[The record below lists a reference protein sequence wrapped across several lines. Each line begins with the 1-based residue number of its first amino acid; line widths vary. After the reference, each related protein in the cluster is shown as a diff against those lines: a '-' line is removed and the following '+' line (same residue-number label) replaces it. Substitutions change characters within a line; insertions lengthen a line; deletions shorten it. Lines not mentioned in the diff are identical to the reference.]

1 MRFNH
6 GYDASPLEIQT
17 KPGQN
22 KRMRIGQTA
31 YAKMSGRYA
40 PYYVP
45 EEWKRQRTTSQ
56 EIFLK
61 RNLRNRTKNK
71 RSARFVDMDYSYE
84 RMELFDRM
92 LDSNPAP
99 PPYADVS
106 LDQDLD
112 TNPAQPLPN
121 IADDAYYDEDYVRPG
136 GPIDVPTKIPQ
147 DPIPIPGKIPNLPA
161 PAPTE
166 PTEPTEPSTT
176 SYGKINE
183 DNNVVQEVVQQ
194 YLDNSLDYLP
204 SQVKEDIKDAADAAM
219 DWLDADNVASD
230 AVDAV
235 VDVAKKVGNKCTI
248 M

>member
-136 GPIDVPTKIPQ
+136 GPINVPTKIPQ
-147 DPIPIPGKIPNLPA
+147 DPIPIPEKIPNTNNGNGDSNTNSGSDPQQD
-161 PAPTE
+161 
-166 PTEPTEPSTT
+166 PST
-176 SYGKINE
+176 
-183 DNNVVQEVVQQ
+183 
-194 YLDNSLDYLP
+194 LP
-204 SQVKEDIKDAADAAM
+204 HGEIKEDTGNSGKGDWFIDNYVEDIANAVGDRIENMADDFIDSIKI
-219 DWLDADNVASD
+219 S
-230 AVDAV
+230 
-235 VDVAKKVGNKCTI
+235 KNKCLI